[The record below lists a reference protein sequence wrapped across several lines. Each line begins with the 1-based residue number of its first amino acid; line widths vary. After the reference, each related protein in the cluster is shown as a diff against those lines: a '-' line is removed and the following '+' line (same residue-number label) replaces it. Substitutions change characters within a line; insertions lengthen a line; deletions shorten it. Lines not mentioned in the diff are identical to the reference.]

1 MQKINRIIIPLATML
16 YATPALAL
24 TAGEGASASQPNST
38 PSCLF
43 GAKDATTG
51 VCGGAGGV
59 LGNIANVLIFLVGA
73 VAVIMLIW
81 GGLQYVISAGDS
93 KRVESAKNT
102 ILYSIIGI
110 VVAILAYAIVNFVVT
125 NLK

>member
-1 MQKINRIIIPLATML
+1 MFKKIAQIVVPLATTL
-16 YATPALAL
+16 YATPIMALDAQ
-24 TAGEGASASQPNST
+24 GGADAAKPNST
-38 PSCLF
+38 PSSLF
-43 GAKDATTG
+43 GD
-51 VCGGAGGV
+51 GGV
-59 LGNIANVLIFLVGA
+59 FPKIANLLIFLVGA
-73 VAVIMLIW
+73 LAVIMLIW

-125 NLK
+125 NIK